1 MVCSKV
7 SSKLSFAGAALTLA
21 LSARAQTPSLKI
33 DLPKD
38 SPVAVLSIDSA
49 GSHAMPRG
57 GAYYID
63 LHASLSLRNSSQKHI
78 RGVVLA
84 VQSQEVT
91 LAGTKA
97 TVSRPSLN
105 VAPGDAFSVPIEQT
119 LTRSLRAGDDA
130 PSVEIQLDGVLFDDL
145 SFYGPDKLRKSQRT
159 LTVWELE
166 ARQDRKYF
174 KTLLDTAGAEG
185 LGTEIRRQV
194 DLPQARVQVRGRAT
208 NADPEREMQFA
219 LLHPP
224 DAPVDLTGGTAR
236 ISGNEASAPRFDVHS
251 VSKRAV
257 RYMEIG
263 WIVKDQDGHE
273 FLAASLPAD
282 LNLSPG
288 QSSQVVQDSALRFP
302 ERTSI
307 QSMRAF
313 VSTVEFDN
321 GSYWILSRK
330 ALEDPQLRNV
340 VAPSPEEQRLSQIY
354 LKKGLNALIE
364 ELKKF

>member
-1 MVCSKV
+1 MCSKV
-7 SSKLSFAGAALTLA
+7 FRNSSAVLILA

-38 SPVAVLSIDSA
+38 SPIAVLSMDSA

-57 GAYYID
+57 GLYFID
-63 LHASLSLRNSSQKHI
+63 LHASLSLRNSSPKHI
-78 RGVVLA
+78 RGVVLV
-84 VQSQEVT
+84 VQAQEVT

-97 TVSRPSLN
+97 TVSRTSLN

-119 LTRSLRAGDDA
+119 LTRSLRAGDGT
-130 PSVEIQLDGVLFDDL
+130 PVVEVQLDGVLFEDL
-145 SFYGPDKLRKSQRT
+145 GFYGPDRLHSSQRN

-174 KTLLDTAGAEG
+174 KTLYDTGGPEA

-194 DLPQARVQVRGRAT
+194 DLPQARVQVRGKAT

-251 VSKRAV
+251 VSKRPV

-263 WIVKDQDGHE
+263 WIVKDQEGHE

-282 LNLSPG
+282 LNLAPG

-302 ERTSI
+302 GASI
-307 QSMRAF
+307 QSMKAF

-354 LKKGLNALIE
+354 VKKGLNALID

>member
-1 MVCSKV
+1 
-7 SSKLSFAGAALTLA
+7 LILA
-21 LSARAQTPSLKI
+21 FSASAQTPSLKI

-38 SPVAVLSIDSA
+38 SPVAVLSMDSA

-57 GAYYID
+57 GAYFID
-63 LHASLSLRNSSQKHI
+63 LHASLSLRNSSPKHI

-84 VQSQEVT
+84 VQAQEVT

-97 TVSRPSLN
+97 TVSRTSLN

-119 LTRSLRAGDDA
+119 LTRSLRAGDSTS
-130 PSVEIQLDGVLFDDL
+130 PVVEVQLDGVLFDDL
-145 SFYGPDKLRKSQRT
+145 TFYGPDRLRSSQRT
-159 LTVWELE
+159 LTVWELQ

-174 KTLLDTAGAEG
+174 KGLLDSAGKEA
-185 LGTEIRRQV
+185 LGSEIRLQV

-208 NADPEREMQFA
+208 NADPEREIQFA

-224 DAPVDLTGGTAR
+224 DAPVDLTGGAAR

-282 LNLSPG
+282 LNLAPG
-288 QSSQVVQDSALRFP
+288 QSSHVVQDSALRFFP

-307 QSMRAF
+307 QSMKAF
-313 VSTVEFDN
+313 VSTVGYDN
-321 GSYWILSRK
+321 GSYWILGRE

-354 LKKGLNALIE
+354 LKKGLTALIE

>member
-1 MVCSKV
+1 M
-7 SSKLSFAGAALTLA
+7 LA
-21 LSARAQTPSLKI
+21 I
-33 DLPKD
+33 DP
-38 SPVAVLSIDSA
+38 A

-57 GAYYID
+57 GAYLID

-84 VQSQEVT
+84 VQAQEVT

-119 LTRSLRAGDDA
+119 LTRSLRAGEDN

-145 SFYGPDKLRKSQRT
+145 SFYGPDKLHSQRT
-159 LTVWELE
+159 LTVW
-166 ARQDRKYF
+166 DRKRAGIGEYF
-174 KTLLDTAGAEG
+174 KSLLGLRGQGSYGAKCSARW
-185 LGTEIRRQV
+185 IV
-194 DLPQARVQVRGRAT
+194 PQARVQVRGRAT
-208 NADPEREMQFA
+208 NADPDREMQFA

-236 ISGNEASAPRFDVHS
+236 ISGNEASAPRFEVRS
-251 VSKRAV
+251 VSKRPV

-282 LNLSPG
+282 LNLAPG
-288 QSSQVVQDSALRFP
+288 QSSQVIQDSALRFP
-302 ERTSI
+302 ERVTSI
-307 QSMRAF
+307 QSMKAF
-313 VSTVEFDN
+313 VSTVEYDN

-330 ALEDPQLRNV
+330 ELEDPQLRNV

-354 LKKGLNALIE
+354 LKKGLEALID

>member
-1 MVCSKV
+1 MRSNVC
-7 SSKLSFAGAALTLA
+7 AGAVLILA
-21 LSARAQTPSLKI
+21 LSASAQTPSLKI

-38 SPVAVLSIDSA
+38 SPVTVLSYDSA

-57 GAYYID
+57 GAYFID
-63 LHASLSLRNSSQKHI
+63 LHASLSLRNSSQKRI

-130 PSVEIQLDGVLFDDL
+130 PSVEIQLDGVLFEDL
-145 SFYGPDKLRKSQRT
+145 SFYGPDKLHSSQRN
-159 LTVWELE
+159 LTVWEME

-174 KTLLDTAGAEG
+174 KSLLDTSGKEA
-185 LGTEIRRQV
+185 LGTEMRRQV
-194 DLPQARVQVRGRAT
+194 DLPPQAHVQVRGRAT

-236 ISGNEASAPRFDVHS
+236 ISGNEASAPRFDVRS
-251 VSKRAV
+251 LSKRSV

-273 FLAASLPAD
+273 FLAASLPAE
-282 LNLSPG
+282 LSLAPG
-288 QSSQVVQDSALRFP
+288 QTSRVIQDSALRFP
-302 ERTSI
+302 EASI
-307 QSMRAF
+307 QSMKAF

-330 ALEDPQLRNV
+330 ALDDTQLRNV

>member
-1 MVCSKV
+1 
-7 SSKLSFAGAALTLA
+7 
-21 LSARAQTPSLKI
+21 
-33 DLPKD
+33 
-38 SPVAVLSIDSA
+38 
-49 GSHAMPRG
+49 
-57 GAYYID
+57 
-63 LHASLSLRNSSQKHI
+63 
-78 RGVVLA
+78 

-119 LTRSLRAGDDA
+119 LTRSLRAGEDT
-130 PSVEIQLDGVLFDDL
+130 PSVEIQLDGVLFEDL
-145 SFYGPDKLRKSQRT
+145 SFYGPDKLRSSQRN
-159 LTVWELE
+159 LTVWELQ

-194 DLPQARVQVRGRAT
+194 ALPQARVQVRGRAT

-236 ISGNEASAPRFDVHS
+236 VSGNEASAPRFDVHS
-251 VSKRAV
+251 VSKRPV

-282 LNLSPG
+282 LSLAPG
-288 QSSQVVQDSALRFP
+288 QASQVVQDSALRFP
-302 ERTSI
+302 GTSI
-307 QSMRAF
+307 QSMKAF
-313 VSTVEFDN
+313 VSAVEFGDGN
-321 GSYWILSRK
+321 YWILSRK
-330 ALEDPQLRNV
+330 ALEDPQLRSI

-354 LKKGLNALIE
+354 RKKGLNALVD

>member
-1 MVCSKV
+1 MFNRFHTGVAV
-7 SSKLSFAGAALTLA
+7 LIVA
-21 LSARAQTPSLKI
+21 LSASAQTPALKI

-38 SPVAVLSIDSA
+38 SPVAVLSIDPA
-49 GSHAMPRG
+49 GSRAVPRG
-57 GAYYID
+57 GVYLID
-63 LHASLSLRNSSQKHI
+63 LHASLSLRNSSQKRI

-84 VQSQEVT
+84 VQAQEVT

-105 VAPGDAFSVPIEQT
+105 VGPGEAFSVPIEQT
-119 LTRSLRAGDDA
+119 LTRSLRTGDET
-130 PSVEIQLDGVLFDDL
+130 PSVEVQLDGVLFEDL
-145 SFYGPDKLRKSQRT
+145 SFYGPDKLHSQRA
-159 LTVWELE
+159 LTVWDQE
-166 ARQDRKYF
+166 ARRDRNYF
-174 KTLLDTAGAEG
+174 KGLLTAAGAEG
-185 LGTEIRRQV
+185 LRSEMLRQV
-194 DLPQARVQVRGRAT
+194 DLPQARVQVRSRAT

-251 VSKRAV
+251 VSKRPV

-282 LNLSPG
+282 LNLAPG

-307 QSMRAF
+307 QSMKAF

-321 GSYWILSRK
+321 GSYWIPSRK
-330 ALEDPQLRNV
+330 ALDDPQLHTV
-340 VAPSPEEQRLSQIY
+340 VPPSPEEQRLSQIY
-354 LKKGLNALIE
+354 LKKGLNALID